1 MVVSL
6 GLGHCQGLLC
16 IRGIKRV
23 SFLVLAGHGWVLPG
37 LPDCCR
43 VDCAGMEGCSPFEPA
58 VAWPLWLVP
67 LTLILGLLTTWVTSP
82 EGRLGFPPQKCCAA

>member
-37 LPDCCR
+37 PPDCCR
-43 VDCAGMEGCSPFEPA
+43 VDCAGMEGCSPFEPCC
-58 VAWPLWLVP
+58 
-67 LTLILGLLTTWVTSP
+67 GLTTVASATYPDLRSSHN
-82 EGRLGFPPQKCCAA
+82 LGDLS